1 MIWFIVFSMS
11 KFVFVRSTFV
21 RRELCHRWGP
31 SSTGKDKSR
40 RIAGVAS
47 GYEVADLDLDDD
59 DDDAKV
65 E

>member
-11 KFVFVRSTFV
+11 KFLFVRSTFV

-40 RIAGVAS
+40 RMIAGVAS
-47 GYEVADLDLDDD
+47 GYGVADLDLDDD
-59 DDDAKV
+59 DAKV

>member
-1 MIWFIVFSMS
+1 MIWFIVFSVS
-11 KFVFVRSTFV
+11 KFLFVRSTFV

-47 GYEVADLDLDDD
+47 GYGVADLDLDDD